1 MLNATA
7 LEANVF
13 YNLPFIIYTSLELY
27 RYGSASGKRF
37 LAFLTHNLH
46 YFQKLSLHKKIAK
59 VIKTLAIQS
68 TVNTFP
74 EAL

>member
-1 MLNATA
+1 VFSNFFIKI
-7 LEANVF
+7 LEF
-13 YNLPFIIYTSLELY
+13 YIVSSLELY
-27 RYGSASGKRF
+27 RYDSASGKRF

-46 YFQKLSLHKKIAK
+46 YFQKLYLHKKIAK

>member
-1 MLNATA
+1 MDFVTA
-7 LEANVF
+7 STGLISP
-13 YNLPFIIYTSLELY
+13 YWMGLPI
-27 RYGSASGKRF
+27 RYIQKTF

-74 EAL
+74 EALQVLVLLYQF